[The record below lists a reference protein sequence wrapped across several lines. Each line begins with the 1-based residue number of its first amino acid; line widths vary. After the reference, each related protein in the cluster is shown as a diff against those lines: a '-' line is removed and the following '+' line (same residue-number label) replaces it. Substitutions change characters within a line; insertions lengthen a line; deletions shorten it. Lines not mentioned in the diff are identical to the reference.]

1 MKKKIIFMV
10 WFLIGVCACVSFGA
24 ESVIDQSQEGG
35 TGWLSYTPD
44 YMHGQ
49 SFTPSMPYLT
59 GIEMYGYPGQSA
71 SGGNYTV
78 EIWLHNYTGD
88 LYDDP
93 RSGAAPIASATITS
107 MDTSSSNWIRW
118 DFASPVDISDYIG
131 ISESLLIMWT
141 TDSAAVA
148 TLYHNANPYGSG
160 RRYYLTSGGTAWTQ
174 YNNDDMAF
182 RTYGYG
188 EVNSPPG
195 ILDQSVE
202 SGATGWWS
210 YGPGYFCAQSFTPKL
225 PVLAAVEGYF
235 YPNSDVN
242 GTFTCEIWEQNPAI
256 PTNTTDP
263 RIGTSLLGSA
273 TITRIVT
280 GAQPNCWARWD
291 FDPPIDVSSYL
302 GQAQLLIFW
311 KTGPESGPAMPYNGN
326 DPYNGGNFFYVTND
340 DAPPATGWTRYIARD
355 FYFRTYGLHGTE
367 PCGGWETVYKTADIN
382 KDCNVDM
389 EDFSEL
395 ATDWKNCSNPAD
407 PNCDQYWKP

>member
-1 MKKKIIFMV
+1 MEMKMRVLIIVVMAVISTSAFAV
-10 WFLIGVCACVSFGA
+10 P
-24 ESVIDQSQEGG
+24 VIDQSQEGG

-182 RTYGYG
+182 HTIG
-188 EVNSPPG
+188 
-195 ILDQSVE
+195 
-202 SGATGWWS
+202 
-210 YGPGYFCAQSFTPKL
+210 
-225 PVLAAVEGYF
+225 
-235 YPNSDVN
+235 DVVP
-242 GTFTCEIWEQNPAI
+242 EP
-256 PTNTTDP
+256 
-263 RIGTSLLGSA
+263 A
-273 TITRIVT
+273 TIALLSL
-280 GAQPNCWARWD
+280 GGLFLARRK
-291 FDPPIDVSSYL
+291 
-302 GQAQLLIFW
+302 
-311 KTGPESGPAMPYNGN
+311 KT
-326 DPYNGGNFFYVTND
+326 
-340 DAPPATGWTRYIARD
+340 
-355 FYFRTYGLHGTE
+355 
-367 PCGGWETVYKTADIN
+367 
-382 KDCNVDM
+382 
-389 EDFSEL
+389 
-395 ATDWKNCSNPAD
+395 
-407 PNCDQYWKP
+407 